1 MADKSKEDKKS
12 GGPGILI
19 PLIVMTVL
27 SAGAGLACG
36 MFLLADP
43 NKSAEADATKK
54 DKPAKY
60 ADKKNK
66 GKGEDKHGKKK
77 KKKKDKYAKDGKGEA
92 SEDALEKPPVNRV
105 LEVPAITVNVGKGKK
120 NWIRLELKA
129 VTSEEKLEDEAV
141 LLHRV
146 SQDLVSFLRNSKI
159 EDLQSASGYYTLR
172 SDLNEIVRVR
182 SGNKISEVLIMGLI
196 VE

>member
-1 MADKSKEDKKS
+1 MADQPEEDKKS

-19 PLIVMTVL
+19 PLIVMTLL

-36 MFLLADP
+36 MFLFAGS
-43 NKSAEADATKK
+43 NKEVETAKEAKSAKS
-54 DKPAKY
+54 
-60 ADKKNK
+60 ADKKKK
-66 GKGEDKHGKKK
+66 GKGGDKYGKKK
-77 KKKKDKYAKDGKGEA
+77 KKKGKHAKGDKDED
-92 SEDALEKPPVNRV
+92 SEDVAKKPPVNRI
-105 LEVPAITVNVGKGKK
+105 LEVPAITVNVGKTKK

-146 SQDLVSFLRNSKI
+146 SQDLVSFLRNSDIK
-159 EDLQSASGYYTLR
+159 DLQSASGYYTLR
-172 SDLNEIVRVR
+172 GDLNEIVRVR

>member
-1 MADKSKEDKKS
+1 
-12 GGPGILI
+12 
-19 PLIVMTVL
+19 MTVL

-43 NKSAEADATKK
+43 NKNMGADSAKK
-54 DKPAKY
+54 AKPAKY
-60 ADKKNK
+60 ADKKKK
-66 GKGEDKHGKKK
+66 GKKGSKYAKNKKK
-77 KKKKDKYAKDGKGEA
+77 KKSKYAKGGKDEA
-92 SEDALEKPPVNRV
+92 SEEESAKPAVSRV
-105 LEVPAITVNVGKGKK
+105 LEVPAITVNVGKSKK

-129 VTSEEKLEDEAV
+129 ITSEEKLEDEAV

-172 SDLNEIVRVR
+172 SDLNEIARVR